1 MQGFHYILPYLQ
13 KIPNLKIIAI
23 SRGNCL
29 FSKRTESSMN
39 CNIITQKQSDNFLFR
54 NVVVVDNEHLV
65 AFYYFFHDNFYRKHF
80 KNLFL
85 ICLSVLFLDSY
96 CGHKMFEFSSQ
107 NFSYFDKVLAL
118 LIMAAAVCTVT
129 FFDIF
134 CS

>member
-1 MQGFHYILPYLQ
+1 M
-13 KIPNLKIIAI
+13 
-23 SRGNCL
+23 
-29 FSKRTESSMN
+29 
-39 CNIITQKQSDNFLFR
+39 
-54 NVVVVDNEHLV
+54 VDNEHLV

-85 ICLSVLFLDSY
+85 ICLSVLLLDSY